1 MLLISPLLCSVYVAM
16 KIISLPWHI
25 LNHIRSIKLLH
36 NSCNAIYACNIMNFV
51 SVLNVFLFCVWH
63 GCHPQL
69 VDRTL
74 VWLKGMAS
82 MGSYRLM
89 SSDKPNTVYCD
100 GSCLR
105 NGQDDAVAGI
115 GIYWPLYC
123 RQWVIEYVTSH
134 MFIPFL
140 VTSVKHLNCPP
151 ALQTTWQN

>member
-1 MLLISPLLCSVYVAM
+1 M
-16 KIISLPWHI
+16 KIIALSWHI
-25 LNHIRSIKLLH
+25 LNHIRSIRLLH
-36 NSCNAIYACNIMNFV
+36 NSCNAIYACIV
-51 SVLNVFLFCVWH
+51 VEWILSSVLNVFLVCVWH

-82 MGSYRLM
+82 TGSYRLM

-105 NGQDDAVAGI
+105 NGRDDAVAGI
-115 GIYWPLYC
+115 GIYWPLYSK
-123 RQWVIEYVTSH
+123 QWVIEYENTVTSH
-134 MFIPFL
+134 MFLPFL

-151 ALQTTWQN
+151 ALRTTWQN